1 MRDRTRARV
10 RGERRRARAARAGA
24 GADATSLEHR
34 VSADV
39 RASTD
44 ERRTERA
51 SRDERR
57 VDSAVR
63 AIAIERDDLRDASAA
78 AATAT
83 APGDSG
89 PPRGVIP
96 ADASRRASA
105 VSSSS
110 PAI

>member
-1 MRDRTRARV
+1 MRDRARARV
-10 RGERRRARAARAGA
+10 RGERRRARGRGS
-24 GADATSLEHR
+24 GHATSLERR

-44 ERRTERA
+44 ERRTERV

-63 AIAIERDDLRDASAA
+63 AMAIESDDLRDASAA

>member
-1 MRDRTRARV
+1 MRDRARARV
-10 RGERRRARAARAGA
+10 RGERRRGRGRGS
-24 GADATSLEHR
+24 GHATSLDR
-34 VSADV
+34 RASADV

-51 SRDERR
+51 STDERR

-63 AIAIERDDLRDASAA
+63 AIAIESDDLRDASAA